1 MHTTC
6 REFPKTI
13 EMKLAD
19 VPFEMIAGGKKTLEI
34 RLNDE
39 KRRQIQ
45 VGDVLVLTR
54 SSRSLDKIKARVVA
68 LYPFESFATLFSSAL
83 FEKTGCSGMSVG
95 EAVQEMYQYYTKAQ
109 EQEFGVL
116 AIEIN
121 LIREEL

>member
-6 REFPKTI
+6 GEFPKTI

-19 VPFEMIAGGKKTLEI
+19 EPFEKIASGEKTLEI

-68 LYPFESFATLFSSAL
+68 LYPFESFAALFSSAL
-83 FEKTGCSGMSVG
+83 FEKTGCGGMSAD
-95 EAVQEMYQYYTKAQ
+95 EAAAGMYQYYTKAQ
-109 EQEFGVL
+109 EEEFGVL
-116 AIEIN
+116 AIEIDTK
-121 LIREEL
+121 LV